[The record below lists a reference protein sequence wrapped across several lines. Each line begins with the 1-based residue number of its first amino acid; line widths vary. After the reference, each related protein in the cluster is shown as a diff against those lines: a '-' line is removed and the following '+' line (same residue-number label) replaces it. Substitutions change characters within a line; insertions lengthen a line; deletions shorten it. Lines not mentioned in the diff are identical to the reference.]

1 MKFPPPHYFF
11 IALFAFAAF
20 SPAFFRP
27 LPYGFDTFYF
37 LEGVCQNGAFESQAI
52 GTKALFSLLPC
63 NIMALVAINS
73 LLCVVSALII
83 AKTASL
89 FSKKG
94 WLAGIFVFASPIW
107 LLEFWKIE
115 NDAYAYVILFAA
127 AYFFFKGLK
136 EGGLKSKLIGIF
148 LVLVA
153 QLFWEG
159 SVLWLIAFSLSWFW
173 LALPVIPALAFKFWE
188 FIAQITPNFNA
199 TESTPGFGLLY
210 QMFLFTA
217 LMYLRHLPLM
227 IAPIGFFIIIALIN
241 AKFAIHATALLAIA
255 ATKQFEN
262 TKTIFNKW
270 FPAFGAVIVVLFLA
284 SMSQDL
290 PPDSQ
295 ELKAAQ
301 LAIAEAEGSEI
312 CNDWGTGHL
321 LSYLG
326 GNPVARSGGR
336 QVCQGCTNC
345 IILSY
350 REFDCP
356 IINGAEKEMD
366 IKVYRCS

>member
-1 MKFPPPHYFF
+1 MKSPKHFF
-11 IALFAFAAF
+11 IIFVFTLLAF
-20 SPAFFRP
+20 SPTFFRE
-27 LPYGFDTFYF
+27 LPYGMDSFYY
-37 LEGVCQNGAFESQAI
+37 LNSICGKGNLNTEPIGAI
-52 GTKALFSLLPC
+52 LVFSLLPC
-63 NIMALVAINS
+63 NIYAIKV
-73 LLCVVSALII
+73 LFFICCF
-83 AKTASL
+83 ASGL
-89 FSKKG
+89 FISKLAGLFGEKG

-115 NDAYAYVILFAA
+115 NDAFAYAILFTA

-136 EGGLKSKLIGIF
+136 QNSSKNKLLGVF

-159 SVLWLIAFSLSWFW
+159 SVLWLIAFSLTWFW
-173 LALPVIPALAFKFWE
+173 LALPILPALAFKFWE
-188 FIAQITPNFNA
+188 FVAQIAPNFNA
-199 TESTPGFGLLY
+199 AESTAGFGLLY
-210 QMFLFTA
+210 QMFLLTA
-217 LMYLRHLPLM
+217 LMYLSHLPLM

-295 ELKAAQ
+295 ELAAAQ
-301 LAIAEAEGSEI
+301 LAISEAKGEEI

-321 LSYLG
+321 LAYLG
-326 GNPVARSGGR
+326 GNPVARSGGKEL
-336 QVCQGCTNC
+336 CQGCTNC

-366 IKVYRCS
+366 IRVYRC